1 MSSKS
6 TLALAGATF
15 VALLLAISCSDTSTS
30 PSSPSA
36 QPQAPTVSDPEV
48 LVGGV
53 SMSGLVRVG
62 ADEPSIFHV
71 RVHAPTGLASI
82 RQVTLQYLQPGP
94 NHHAG
99 GMMMGAF
106 SGTVLCYDDGTH
118 GDDVAGDGIYSFMDP
133 DDDIACGMF
142 QAPAGTYQYSFWCED
157 VYGQRSNTVS
167 VTIDRG

>member
-1 MSSKS
+1 MRSQSRF
-6 TLALAGATF
+6 ALVGATG
-15 VALLLAISCSDTSTS
+15 VALLLAISCSDTPTSPTS
-30 PSSPSA
+30 PSA
-36 QPQAPTVSDPEV
+36 RPQAPTVSDPEV

-53 SMSGLVRVG
+53 SMNGLVRVG
-62 ADEPSIFHV
+62 ANETSIFHV
-71 RVHAPTGLASI
+71 RVHAPTGLPSI
-82 RQVTLQYLQPGP
+82 RQVTLQYVQPGP
-94 NHHAG
+94 NHHG

-133 DDDIACGMF
+133 DDDIGCGML
-142 QAPAGTYQYSFWCED
+142 QAPAGSYQYSFWCED